1 VIQGIFA
8 SNQGIVGDR
17 VGDFASAI
25 LQIAPTGSALML
37 ALTAG
42 MQKAGASDTVYNWFE
57 DVHQPGRQGIT
68 GSVNT
73 VVTTVP
79 VTDGSNYVAGQ
90 ILMVEET
97 GEYLFVTAVS
107 GNNLTVIRGMGGTTA
122 TSMTNVMHVQLIGNA
137 HEEGS
142 AMPTAVTQQG
152 THRVNYTQI
161 FRNTWAVTE
170 TAKAVTFRTG
180 NKVAKNKRD
189 CALYHAEDMERSIM
203 WGVKDVRTINGKP
216 FRTTDGIKAQVIN
229 YGGLVVDCASGST
242 AGNYSKVDFEDAI
255 RRIFSKNIK
264 GQPNERIALGGDITL
279 QVLNQMTALDGTN
292 YYETGETQTGI
303 AVTKIMTP
311 FGTLKLMTHPLMN
324 ENPVW
329 QKELYVLHPGAIRR
343 RMLRETSD
351 ESYDTN
357 GNRIQGVDAAQG
369 VMTTEMG
376 MEVGAGQT
384 MGIIRNMAV
393 ARKSGT

>member
-1 VIQGIFA
+1 MIQGIFA

-25 LQIAPTGSALML
+25 LQINPTGSALML
-37 ALTAG
+37 ALTSG
-42 MQKAGASDTVYNWFE
+42 MQKSGATDTLFSWFE
-57 DVHQPGRQGIT
+57 DVHQPGRQAIASGGTSTTI
-68 GSVNT
+68 
-73 VVTTVP
+73 VVA
-79 VTDGSNYVAGQ
+79 DGSNYVPMQ

-97 GEYLFVTAVS
+97 GEYVLVTAVS
-107 GNNLTVIRGMGGTTA
+107 GNSLTVVRQLGGT
-122 TSMTNVMHVQLIGNA
+122 SLVSVTNVMHTQLIGNA

-161 FRNTWAVTE
+161 FRNSWAVTE
-170 TAKAVTFRTG
+170 TAKAVNFRTG
-180 NKVAKNKRD
+180 NKVAKSKRD
-189 CALYHAEDMERSIM
+189 AALYHSEDMERSIV
-203 WGVKDVRTINGKP
+203 WGVKDVRTVNNKP

-229 YGGLVVDCASGST
+229 YGGTVVDCASGST
-242 AGNYSKVDFEDAI
+242 SGNYSRVDFEDAI

-264 GQPNERIALGGDITL
+264 GQPNERIAIGGDITL

-292 YYETGETQTGI
+292 YYETGETQVGI
-303 AVTKIMTP
+303 AVTKIITP
-311 FGTLKLMTHPLMN
+311 FGKLSLMTHPLMN

-343 RMLRETSD
+343 RMLRETQD

-357 GNRIQGVDAAQG
+357 GNRILGADAAQG